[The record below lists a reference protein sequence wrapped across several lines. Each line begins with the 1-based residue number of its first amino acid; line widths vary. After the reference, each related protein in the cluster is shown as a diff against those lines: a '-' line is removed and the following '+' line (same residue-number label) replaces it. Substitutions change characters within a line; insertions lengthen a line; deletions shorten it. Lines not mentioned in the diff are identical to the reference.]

1 MGRIPARRP
10 TVVLDLT
17 AIELPTSNLRAA
29 LFIEAA
35 YQDANGAVRIY
46 PTRQPIGYYRGMTDQ
61 DAIHRIIAS
70 AIKEARRAGLDYV
83 WQTQKAID
91 RALRQ

>member
-1 MGRIPARRP
+1 
-10 TVVLDLT
+10 
-17 AIELPTSNLRAA
+17 
-29 LFIEAA
+29 
-35 YQDANGAVRIY
+35 
-46 PTRQPIGYYRGMTDQ
+46 MTDR